1 MSGFPLTGFVHNH
14 KLFLKPL
21 ISCFYSTSHN
31 SLMPCGTGS
40 LESQV
45 HYKVCRHY
53 TCVKWRHSC
62 LPNSGP
68 RGGLVVKRM
77 TPSAVAWLC
86 SVVFPGYESELPSKD
101 TAHGK
106 RLRSRI
112 GAEVHFTREMIF
124 AIKKDCFLA
133 NQSNNQRLNTQPGI
147 AVHFKGSSTD
157 ILL

>member
-1 MSGFPLTGFVHNH
+1 MYG
-14 KLFLKPL
+14 
-21 ISCFYSTSHN
+21 
-31 SLMPCGTGS
+31 
-40 LESQV
+40 
-45 HYKVCRHY
+45 
-53 TCVKWRHSC
+53 
-62 LPNSGP
+62 
-68 RGGLVVKRM
+68 
-77 TPSAVAWLC
+77 
-86 SVVFPGYESELPSKD
+86 SVVFAGYESEPTIKD